1 MSTLTLETE
10 LVAVLQPLCARVF
23 PDVAPEGTEV
33 PYVVWHQ
40 YGGAAPM
47 YTEGAMAD
55 RRNCY
60 LQINVWHPSRAV
72 CNQLSL
78 DIEATLVA
86 PPLFQAQ
93 PLNALSSTYD
103 EDQNMRGSMQ
113 DFSLW
118 AVR

>member
-10 LVAVLQPLCARVF
+10 LYNVLSALCPRVF
-23 PDVAPEGTEV
+23 PDVAPEGTPE

-40 YGGAAPM
+40 YGGQAPM
-47 YTEGAMAD
+47 YVEGVMAD

-60 LQINVWHPSRAV
+60 VQINVWHESRSV

-78 DIEATLVA
+78 DIEAALVA
-86 PPLFQAQ
+86 HQAMQAQ
-93 PLNALSSTYD
+93 PLNAISATFD
-103 EDQNMRGSMQ
+103 EDVSLRGAMQ

-118 AVR
+118 VVR

>member
-23 PDVAPEGTEV
+23 PDVAPEGTET

-40 YGGAAPM
+40 YGGAAVM
-47 YTEGAMAD
+47 FTEGAMAD
-55 RRNCY
+55 RRNCHV
-60 LQINVWHPSRAV
+60 QINVWHASRAV

-78 DIEATLVA
+78 DIEAALVA
-86 PPLFQAQ
+86 HPAFQAQ
-93 PLNALSSTYD
+93 PLNAHSATYD
-103 EDQNMRGSMQ
+103 EDQAMRGAMQ

-118 AVR
+118 AAR